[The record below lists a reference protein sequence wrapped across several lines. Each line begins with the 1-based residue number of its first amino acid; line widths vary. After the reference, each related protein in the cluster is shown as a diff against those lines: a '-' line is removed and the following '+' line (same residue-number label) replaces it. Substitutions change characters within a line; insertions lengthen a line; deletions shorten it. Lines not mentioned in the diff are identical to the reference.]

1 MNEWINQHYFI
12 LLCSTITFCMFWVQD
27 PSSPRSVQSYSS
39 RENGLDKMPPSRK
52 EGPPQA
58 SPTSLASSSSAASPS
73 RGKEP
78 PQVHRH
84 ICMNSCA
91 VPWTTQWHKKQNIWM
106 VIADIYDEQCRTSVL
121 LGCQHMLY
129 SAVMLGSIV
138 HLGVIMLCIQHPT
151 HWGLAADIPQ
161 HCSGPICPQS
171 YFHSLLFCVLL
182 FAILLPWLASSF
194 TVKLFF
200 FPHSSLYLK
209 AACFFLLFFFTVHS
223 RFSLFSFAT
232 LFSNASL
239 VFQREK
245 SSTPGMK
252 PGTPMSQE
260 SNTPGPSGPPQ
271 FRPVPGKP
279 GVDLGKNV
287 LCACFYSWQNT
298 SSVPLLL
305 KGSLKMVWSE
315 TISMLFRRKTNVFL
329 PPLRESNFHW
339 TQVQLKNMSPPLR
352 NMHL

>member
-1 MNEWINQHYFI
+1 
-12 LLCSTITFCMFWVQD
+12 
-27 PSSPRSVQSYSS
+27 
-39 RENGLDKMPPSRK
+39 MPPSRK

-78 PQVHRH
+78 PQVDRH

-138 HLGVIMLCIQHPT
+138 RLGVIMLYIQHPT

-200 FPHSSLYLK
+200 SPPFIFISKSSVCFFFGCFLLYVLGLVYFLLQLYSLMLLWSSRGRSPALRVWSQGPPCLKSPTLQDQADLHSSDL
-209 AACFFLLFFFTVHS
+209 
-223 RFSLFSFAT
+223 SL
-232 LFSNASL
+232 ASL
-239 VFQREK
+239 VLTLVRTSCVLAFI
-245 SSTPGMK
+245 PGR
-252 PGTPMSQE
+252 THH
-260 SNTPGPSGPPQ
+260 PS
-271 FRPVPGKP
+271 RY
-279 GVDLGKNV
+279 
-287 LCACFYSWQNT
+287 C
-298 SSVPLLL
+298 
-305 KGSLKMVWSE
+305 
-315 TISMLFRRKTNVFL
+315 
-329 PPLRESNFHW
+329 
-339 TQVQLKNMSPPLR
+339 
-352 NMHL
+352 